1 MQSLKGKKP
10 SFWIVVAAVA
20 AVAAS
25 VAIATTSLN
34 AQSGRAASDKPLV
47 LPGHTYGLP
56 GTLITAAE
64 QQKHLDRMK
73 AIGRDDIPMNMVKQG
88 GAGKHQVGISI
99 VYREEGGARPS
110 YAIHDDVAEMYY
122 ILEGSGRIDVGGTL
136 TDAQRRPFSAG
147 NGEGQSGT
155 KATGSKT
162 FALHKGDFFLIP
174 AGSPHR
180 WMGADAF
187 TAYAV
192 VRIDPEGVAP
202 LLTMGSADYE
212 AQFKRE

>member
-1 MQSLKGKKP
+1 MNSVTSKKFSL
-10 SFWIVVAAVA
+10 WIPTVLVAGLAVG
-20 AVAAS
+20 VGL
-25 VAIATTSLN
+25 TTVG
-34 AQSGRAASDKPLV
+34 AQQRAASDKPLV

-56 GTLITAAE
+56 GTLVTA
-64 QQKHLDRMK
+64 QQMQDHLAKMK
-73 AIGRDDIPMNMVKQG
+73 AIDDDDIPMNMLKQG
-88 GAGKHQVGISI
+88 GLGKHQVGLSI
-99 VYREEGGARPS
+99 VYREQGGPRPS

-122 ILEGSGRIDVGGTL
+122 ILEGKGRISVGGKL
-136 TDAQRRPFSAG
+136 TDAERRPFSAG

-155 KATGSKT
+155 MAQGATT
-162 FALHKGDFFLIP
+162 FELNKGDFFLIP

-202 LLTMGSADYE
+202 LLDYGSADYQ
-212 AQFKRE
+212 AQFKE